1 MFSKEYEFVPL
12 ALVGANRESRA
23 ANLEETFP
31 EMIPEAFPQVT
42 PQDYVLV
49 IQDPEYEDTAAAQRA
64 MTVLR
69 KEHDSA
75 RTIAG
80 AAVDRLLGQF
90 PGVDE
95 GVPAI
100 IMVFRHSGTQAVN
113 KVDMLH
119 KVEAPLPVL
128 YKALHMYA
136 DMWMH
141 GFYIDAA
148 MLVNKEEPRVGI
160 VRRVVDVVEQITD
173 EQKFQIESLASNTRQ
188 LRWTDKSNR
197 SRVPPPAEIRAFAQD
212 LYSLYQSHLSDK
224 AKDGVFESV
233 VQRVEALVPME
244 SVVKASVAQNEK
256 REVINTILND
266 LNQLNTKSK
275 FKTKSNNNN
284 NSNNIN
290 PAVLRRVLARD
301 REDVLEALL
310 NRGGLTSRQAERLL
324 DDLERHFGDRRP
336 PRRSWMDMMFGRSPS
351 RWGRRQG
358 KSTRMRKITF
368 EKMNEWRLRRH

>member
-1 MFSKEYEFVPL
+1 MISANTQFVPMFL
-12 ALVGANRESRA
+12 EGNNRA
-23 ANLEETFP
+23 ANLKQTFP
-31 EMIPEAFPQVT
+31 NMVPDDFPQAT

-49 IQDPEYEDTAAAQRA
+49 IQDSEYEDTTTAERA
-64 MTVLR
+64 VTALR
-69 KEHDSA
+69 KQHDSA

-80 AAVDRLLGQF
+80 AAVDRVLGGF
-90 PGVDE
+90 PGIDE

-100 IMVFRHSGTQAVN
+100 IMVFRHSGKQDVN
-113 KVDMLH
+113 KVDMLTPL
-119 KVEAPLPVL
+119 VVAEASLPVL
-128 YKALHMYA
+128 YRALHMYA

-141 GFYIDAA
+141 GFFISAP
-148 MLVNKEEPRVGI
+148 MLVNGEEPRVGI
-160 VRRVVDVVEQITD
+160 VRRSVDVVEQITE
-173 EQKFQIESLASNTRQ
+173 EQKFQIESLASNTKA
-188 LRWTDKSNR
+188 LSWTERTNRSNR
-197 SRVPPPAEIRAFAQD
+197 SRVPPAAEIRAFAQD
-212 LYSLYQSHLSDK
+212 LYSLYQSHLSNK

-256 REVINTILND
+256 REVIKSILN
-266 LNQLNTKSK
+266 NVSNSN
-275 FKTKSNNNN
+275 SNN
-284 NSNNIN
+284 NNIN

-301 REDVLEALL
+301 RDDVLDELRE
-310 NRGGLTSRQAERLL
+310 RGGLTSRQAERVL

-358 KSTRMRKITF
+358 STRMRKITF